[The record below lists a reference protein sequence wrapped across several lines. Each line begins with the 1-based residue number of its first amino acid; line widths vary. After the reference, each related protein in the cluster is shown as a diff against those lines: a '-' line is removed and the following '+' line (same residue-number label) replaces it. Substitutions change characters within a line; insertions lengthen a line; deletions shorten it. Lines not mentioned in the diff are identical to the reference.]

1 MNSTNVSKNL
11 VFFFVSFLFKV
22 SSRLDQQSP
31 TRPLPNVQKK
41 MLVNRE
47 RVRDRKRKNT
57 NTLCIR
63 CWYKIYDL
71 CSVKQDS
78 HFLVVL
84 WRSLWKRRA
93 TFDGV
98 GLPQRGN
105 KSQKHRAS
113 GKVELRCASLYIYIL
128 FKKTL
133 EEIKGSRI
141 NIFRWCCIV
150 GLIGER
156 RLVKSWWLL

>member
-1 MNSTNVSKNL
+1 M
-11 VFFFVSFLFKV
+11 FFFVSFLFKV

-41 MLVNRE
+41 KMPVNRE
-47 RVRDRKRKNT
+47 RVRDRKRKKT
-57 NTLCIR
+57 NTLCIH
-63 CWYKIYDL
+63 CWYKINDL

-93 TFDGV
+93 VFGDV
-98 GLPQRGN
+98 GLPQQQN

-113 GKVELRCASLYIYIL
+113 GKVEPRCASLYIYIL
-128 FKKTL
+128 FKKKKML
-133 EEIKGSRI
+133 EELKGSHI
-141 NIFRWCCIV
+141 EIFHWRCIE

-156 RLVKSWWLL
+156 RSVKSWWLL